1 MDDSKFDDRFSFIQD
16 YNTIV
21 MMPHPHLNIINCV
34 GMGQKHDYLMWR
46 RKNGFFT
53 ALDKLGNLLTWSLL
67 NGKLLYVESYEEKS
81 RRKQHRSNVVN
92 IDYEVYRGDDEDITY
107 TRDFYNYPDRSI

>member
-1 MDDSKFDDRFSFIQD
+1 MFDDRFSFVQD

-34 GMGQKHDYLMWR
+34 GMGQKHEYLMWR

-53 ALDKLGNLLTWSLL
+53 ALDKLGKLLTWSLL
-67 NGKLLYVESYEEKS
+67 NGKLLYIEDQNEEQNGL
-81 RRKQHRSNVVN
+81 KQHGSKAKN
-92 IDYEVYRGDDEDITY
+92 
-107 TRDFYNYPDRSI
+107 